1 MKKICC
7 ENIERLPQK
16 DQNYFSRVF
25 FANLQ
30 KNEVLII
37 SMLSNINLHLMDS
50 AAKIQSVLW
59 PLLISPYFKRE
70 FSKEREKNQSQV
82 QSKLKFLVFV
92 SFLLV
97 GFINSERSEMVL
109 MDFETHL
116 LVLAKEDFQK
126 YARGFD

>member
-1 MKKICC
+1 
-7 ENIERLPQK
+7 
-16 DQNYFSRVF
+16 
-25 FANLQ
+25 
-30 KNEVLII
+30 
-37 SMLSNINLHLMDS
+37 MLSNINLHLMDS

-59 PLLISPYFKRE
+59 PLLISPLLQKRDFKRE
-70 FSKEREKNQSQV
+70 RKNQSQV

>member
-70 FSKEREKNQSQV
+70 ISKEREKNQSQV